1 MLYAT
6 KEMLDSRTATLVAA
20 ADTVEEFTG
29 FLEAVKGQ
37 GDHKNWEEL
46 YASSFMDHMQ
56 NPFYKGFKHSVLA
69 IYHTDEAQRDAFW
82 AEWNLEERQSEGLR
96 DRHLDMLHN
105 KQVETRLATETE
117 EDKARTIEERTGLDK
132 NDPWDRRSEEER
144 EEDRKIK
151 EQMKK
156 MRQKGDLSGDSFG
169 GADQQ
174 RDARPQN
181 QDVPGAYGRTKAID
195 ALKTIDP
202 DTDYESKSNDELKE
216 ALEGMGVP
224 DVQGVYNDDEVP
236 QRAEAKN
243 GDMHIW
249 DVRGS
254 RNEDGTLDI
263 DEVLAQKSGG
273 PVDEVKKAEN
283 QAAHEASVEEKKAGR
298 KAFSPDDFAAVLR
311 GDGSADAVTH
321 EEGDNR
327 QTRQAGTSRPKLS
340 DHAEA
345 ERARHAEEQRNQMK
359 ARRTQAE
366 KEADVKARGERD
378 RGIFK
383 GGDLHPDDM
392 DEVAWDDLPEN
403 VREALEQAGLKR
415 EVIEV
420 KNYPF
425 NSELG
430 GRALLPFDGLS
441 TDSGMRYA
449 GGVNLTTEGT
459 MTMGAPGVAIVSR
472 TDANEDGYGIY
483 AKRSRPRPVKVA
495 DHTNMT
501 APVDVTAP
509 EEAPEAP
516 AIGVWLVRIRAK

>member
-20 ADTVEEFTG
+20 ADTVEEFTA

-37 GDHKNWEEL
+37 EDGKNWNEL

-69 IYHTDEAQRDAFW
+69 VYHDDEPQRDAFW
-82 AEWNLEERQSEGLR
+82 TEWSLEERKSEGLR
-96 DRHLDMLHN
+96 DRHLDMLHD
-105 KQVETRLATETE
+105 KQVETRKANETE
-117 EDKARTIEERTGLDK
+117 EDKTRTIEERFGLDK
-132 NDPWDRRSEEER
+132 NDPWDRRSEEEV
-144 EEDRKIK
+144 EADKKMK
-151 EQMKK
+151 EQMKE
-156 MRQKGDLSGDSFG
+156 MRQKGDISGDSFG
-169 GADQQ
+169 GADAQ
-174 RDARPQN
+174 RDARPTS
-181 QDVPGAYGRTKAID
+181 QDVPGAYGRTKAVD
-195 ALKTIDP
+195 ALKTLDP
-202 DTDYESKSNDELKE
+202 ETDFDSKTNEELKS
-216 ALEGMGVP
+216 ALEEAGVP

-236 QRAEAKN
+236 QRTVEKN

-249 DVRGS
+249 DVRGE
-254 RNEDGTLDI
+254 RKEDGTLDI

-273 PVDEVKKAEN
+273 EVDEIKKAEN
-283 QAAHEASVEEKKAGR
+283 EAAHNANVTEKKAGR

-327 QTRQAGTSRPKLS
+327 QTRQATPGASRPSLS
-340 DHAEA
+340 DHAEQ
-345 ERARHAEEQRNQMK
+345 ARREHQEEQRHQMK

-383 GGDLHPDDM
+383 GSDLHPDDM
-392 DEVAWDDLPEN
+392 DEVQWDDLPEN
-403 VREALEQAGLKR
+403 VRETLDKAGLKR
-415 EVIEV
+415 DVIEV

-425 NSELG
+425 NAELG
-430 GRALLPFDGLS
+430 GRAMLPFDGLS
-441 TDSGMRYA
+441 TDSGMRYV

-472 TDANEDGYGIY
+472 TDSAEDGYGIY
-483 AKRSRPRPVKVA
+483 ARKRMVAVKA
-495 DHTNMT
+495 
-501 APVDVTAP
+501 
-509 EEAPEAP
+509 EEGETP
-516 AIGVWLVRIRAK
+516 AASHEQQIGVWLVRVRAG